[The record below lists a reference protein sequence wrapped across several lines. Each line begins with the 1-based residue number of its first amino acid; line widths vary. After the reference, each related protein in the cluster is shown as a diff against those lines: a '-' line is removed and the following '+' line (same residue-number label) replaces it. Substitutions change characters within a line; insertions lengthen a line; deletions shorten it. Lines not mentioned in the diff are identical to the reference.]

1 MSAVRAIPN
10 ECPSCGA
17 ELPAR
22 ARFCPS
28 CGTTV
33 AGEDLLPGRP
43 PPAETAPGPMTRVR
57 AEPRWL
63 GLPAS
68 VLLLCVGFAA
78 LGAAIGLFASGAW
91 PWGLVVL
98 GLAVLLLGAYVELE
112 RRGPESPL
120 ARRSGLLLADTRS
133 QAASTSEV
141 VRARV
146 GAVVDRHR
154 ARAQLDVIES
164 ERRPALVELGEA
176 VWTGDASAEAR
187 SRAKLAE
194 LDGRRAVVEQELE
207 SRLGAA
213 GERIRLA
220 RLPVD
225 ETVMVEPSGPS
236 PPYPP
241 PDEGTPPTPT
251 PVPEP
256 YPPPDEGTPP
266 TPPSP
271 APPPP
276 ERER

>member
-1 MSAVRAIPN
+1 
-10 ECPSCGA
+10 
-17 ELPAR
+17 
-22 ARFCPS
+22 
-28 CGTTV
+28 
-33 AGEDLLPGRP
+33 
-43 PPAETAPGPMTRVR
+43 MTRLR
-57 AEPRWL
+57 SEPRWL

-98 GLAVLLLGAYVELE
+98 GLAVLLIGAYVELE

-133 QAASTSEV
+133 QAASASEV

-146 GAVVDRHR
+146 GVVVDRRR
-154 ARAQLDVIES
+154 ARTQLDVIES
-164 ERRPALVELGEA
+164 ERRPAVMELGEA
-176 VWTGDASAEAR
+176 VWRGDASAEAQA
-187 SRAKLAE
+187 RAKLAE
-194 LDGRRAVVEQELE
+194 LEGRRVVVEQELE
-207 SRLGAA
+207 SRIGEA

-225 ETVMVEPSGPS
+225 ETVMVEPSEAAA
-236 PPYPP
+236 PYPP
-241 PDEGTPPTPT
+241 PDEGNPPTPA

-266 TPPSP
+266 TPPPSP
-271 APPPP
+271 GPPPVDP
-276 ERER
+276 ER

>member
-1 MSAVRAIPN
+1 MSAAQAIPN

-17 ELPAR
+17 ELPAA
-22 ARFCPS
+22 ARFCPA
-28 CGTTV
+28 CGSTIGSDDV
-33 AGEDLLPGRP
+33 LHEEP
-43 PPAETAPGPMTRVR
+43 PPAEASPGPMTRMR

-68 VLLLCVGFAA
+68 ILMLCVGFAA
-78 LGAAIGLFASGAW
+78 LGASIGLFASGVW

-98 GLAVLLLGAYVELE
+98 GIAILLLGAYVELG
-112 RRGPESPL
+112 RHGLESPL
-120 ARRSGLLLADTRS
+120 ARRSGLFLADTRS
-133 QAASTSEV
+133 QAVSTSEV

-146 GAVVDRHR
+146 TAAVDRRR
-154 ARAQLDVIES
+154 ARTQLDLIES

-176 VWTGDASAEAR
+176 VWRGDASAEAQA
-187 SRAKLAE
+187 RARLAE
-194 LDGRRAVVEQELE
+194 LDDRRVVVEHELE
-207 SRLGAA
+207 SRLGEA

-225 ETVMVEPSGPS
+225 ETVLVAPGEPSA
-236 PPYPP
+236 PYPP

-266 TPPSP
+266 SPSP
-271 APPPP
+271 GPPPP
-276 ERER
+276 ERDR